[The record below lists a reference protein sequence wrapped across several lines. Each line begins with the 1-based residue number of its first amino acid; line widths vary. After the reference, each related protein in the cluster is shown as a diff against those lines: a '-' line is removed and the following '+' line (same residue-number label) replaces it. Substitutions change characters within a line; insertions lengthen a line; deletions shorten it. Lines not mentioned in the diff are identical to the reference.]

1 MTKDNTD
8 VQMAN
13 VLRVTEVLHIGN
25 NRVKS
30 TLKAGLCLFGFVS
43 LALGTVPTGKEKI
56 NIC

>member
-30 TLKAGLCLFGFVS
+30 TLKAGLCLFGFIS
-43 LALGTVPTGKEKI
+43 LALGTVPTGK
-56 NIC
+56 